1 MEGCSLII
9 KVYRDRKNNVAFG
22 FKTFVIRPVK
32 NESTLDMSLFKIF
45 SSVSNED
52 LDDIDLYPRYTKYK
66 APEILMRLNMYEY
79 FEIIIPKPMTQYEIV
94 SPLQFLCLL

>member
-52 LDDIDLYPRYTKYK
+52 
-66 APEILMRLNMYEY
+66 
-79 FEIIIPKPMTQYEIV
+79 
-94 SPLQFLCLL
+94 